1 MALPNQTGVINM
13 TRTRFIKIRVS
24 EIELEEIKTK
34 ATEADLSIS
43 DLFRQLILN
52 TRIRQNRSEKE
63 LIRQIARIGSNINQ
77 LARWAN
83 TRKNRPLALETV
95 LWLNRIY
102 NSVKQLGASNSIIAL
117 NKPDYLSDKEQAKD
131 AN

>member
-1 MALPNQTGVINM
+1 M

-24 EIELEEIKTK
+24 EIELDEIKTK
-34 ATEADLSIS
+34 AAEADLSIS
-43 DLFRQLILN
+43 DLFRQLVLN
-52 TRIRQNRSEKE
+52 TRLRQTRVDKE
-63 LIRQIARIGSNINQ
+63 LIRQVARIGSNINQ

-83 TRKNRPLALETV
+83 TRKERAITLETL

-102 NSVKQLGASNSIIAL
+102 NSIRNLRLHSSDITRVNSDLPA
-117 NKPDYLSDKEQAKD
+117 DKEKTKD

>member
-1 MALPNQTGVINM
+1 M

-52 TRIRQNRSEKE
+52 TKIRQNRSEKE

-102 NSVKQLGASNSIIAL
+102 NSVKELGASNSVITV
-117 NKPDYLSDKEQAKD
+117 NKPDSSTDKEKTKD

>member
-1 MALPNQTGVINM
+1 M

-34 ATEADLSIS
+34 AAEADLSIS
-43 DLFRQLILN
+43 DLFRQLVLN
-52 TRIRQNRSEKE
+52 TRLRQTRVDKE

-83 TRKNRPLALETV
+83 TRKERPISLETL

-102 NSVKQLGASNSIIAL
+102 SSIK
-117 NKPDYLSDKEQAKD
+117 NLSLHSSEITSTSSYFPADKEKTKD